1 MPEKKPSNVDI
12 FDLLSGSGD
21 TASKKIEEKNAS
33 AKTQR
38 EELLA
43 TTKVKDLYPEG
54 TITINKYTC
63 VGVQCKLCIKACPT
77 NALYWTNSGIGVT
90 EDLCVHCEACV
101 LSCMVD
107 DCIKITR
114 RREEGKTE
122 RFSKT
127 RDVVVLANELNAR
140 KRLQR
145 ICDVFTSSEDYCK
158 KYGAPK

>member
-1 MPEKKPSNVDI
+1 MPEKKSASVDI
-12 FDLLSGSGD
+12 FDLLSESGEK
-21 TASKKIEEKNAS
+21 ASEEQKEQ
-33 AKTQR
+33 KTQR

-77 NALYWTNSGIGVT
+77 NALYWINSGVGII

-107 DCIKITR
+107 DCIKVTR
-114 RREEGKTE
+114 KREDGKTE
-122 RFSKT
+122 KFSTT
-127 RDVVVLANELNAR
+127 RDIVLLTHEINTK
-140 KRLQR
+140 KRMQR
-145 ICDVFTSSEDYCK
+145 VCDMFPSAEEYCK
-158 KYGAPK
+158 KYNAKE